1 MILKREQWLA
11 VGITVILVSYF
22 LPWLPHPA
30 AGLRLIGLE
39 MGEWVKFLP
48 QVQAGQLRPGR
59 DAFYLPPISAGL
71 LLLLMTWYWPRGRW
85 QTWAARW
92 LAVLVSLLAL
102 PAVEAIRFDPP
113 TAYQQRLWG
122 VGLVLV
128 AAIAIAGSRRLPVWL
143 PTALLVL
150 VGGVGAIWPLW
161 AYLAVRPMV
170 VEWLGTAVAIGPG
183 VWGNVI
189 GHGLA
194 AITAARA
201 RPSRSG

>member
-1 MILKREQWLA
+1 MNFKRDQWLA
-11 VGITVILVSYF
+11 VGITVIVISYF

-59 DAFYLPPISAGL
+59 DTFYLPPITAGL
-71 LLLLMTWYWPRGRW
+71 LLLLMTWYWPHGRW
-85 QTWAARW
+85 QTWAARL

-102 PAVEAIRFDPP
+102 PAIEAIRFDPP
-113 TAYQQRLWG
+113 ATYHLRLWG
-122 VGLVLV
+122 VGLVVV
-128 AAIAIAGSRRLPVWL
+128 AAVAIAGSRRLPDWL
-143 PTALLVL
+143 PTALLIL
-150 VGGVGAIWPLW
+150 VGSVGAIWPLW
-161 AYLAVRPMV
+161 AYLAVRPMI

-201 RPSRSG
+201 RPAKPG